1 MQAELFLAP
10 SAVCPFPSFVCSL
23 APIQDQLEQTDRCW
37 HAQLHIIN
45 KGKEQRI
52 PPTQW
57 HRGVQR
63 EIQPRSS
70 WKFAT
75 FFASTFPTK
84 LLDALQEK
92 EVEELIK
99 TSDGQICRH
108 AALKIFF
115 TESCSFI
122 SGNLQ
127 IYTTPGWHLDRTLVL
142 SAGRPELDVSPHFF
156 LSFWQIVYFSSAFF

>member
-52 PPTQW
+52 P
-57 HRGVQR
+57 QR
-63 EIQPRSS
+63 HSDTEECKGKYNQEVPENLPH
-70 WKFAT
+70 FL
-75 FFASTFPTK
+75 ASTFPTK

-99 TSDGQICRH
+99 TSDGQICSH
-108 AALKIFF
+108 AAL
-115 TESCSFI
+115 
-122 SGNLQ
+122 
-127 IYTTPGWHLDRTLVL
+127 
-142 SAGRPELDVSPHFF
+142 
-156 LSFWQIVYFSSAFF
+156 